1 MLALLSPISQGA
13 PAVIL
18 LLFLL
23 LVSTVEQEAI
33 YPTSVLASI
42 VRWQIFATAVGYFV
56 VVKRHLLACT
66 SAACDPVFYSYC
78 MLCNYISD

>member
-1 MLALLSPISQGA
+1 MQALLSPISQGA

-23 LVSTVEQEAI
+23 LVSTVKQEAI
-33 YPTSVLASI
+33 YPTSVLAST
-42 VRWQIFATAVGYFV
+42 VRWQIFATAVGY
-56 VVKRHLLACT
+56 VKRHLLACT

-78 MLCNYISD
+78 TLCNYISD